1 MTGQVRKGPASS
13 SGSVPPVN
21 QSTLIQRAAGN
32 HSRAARLPG
41 RFSPAFACTALA
53 IALAAGAAGC
63 ASQAG
68 NSVSSGTLRVTVI
81 RAGGPPLPGGK
92 TPTSPIAN
100 TEVKV
105 TAGDASST
113 AETDKAGIA
122 TFHLAYGTY
131 LVSVASCGSTTGQS
145 VTVTTAPARLT
156 WTCPVP

>member
-1 MTGQVRKGPASS
+1 M
-13 SGSVPPVN
+13 N
-21 QSTLIQRAAGN
+21 ESTLDQRAAG
-32 HSRAARLPG
+32 SRPRAARLPG

-63 ASQAG
+63 AS
-68 NSVSSGTLRVTVI
+68 NSVSSGPVGTLLVTVI
-81 RAGGPPLPGGK
+81 QAGGPALPGGK
-92 TPTSPIAN
+92 TPTSPLAN

-105 TAGDASST
+105 TAGGSNST

-122 TFHLAYGTY
+122 TFHLVYGTY

-145 VTVTTAPARLT
+145 VTVTAAPARLT

>member
-1 MTGQVRKGPASS
+1 MTE
-13 SGSVPPVN
+13 
-21 QSTLIQRAAGN
+21 STLNQRAAGN
-32 HSRAARLPG
+32 HPRAARLPG

-53 IALAAGAAGC
+53 TALAAGAAGC

-68 NSVSSGTLRVTVI
+68 TSVSSGPVGTLRVTVI
-81 RAGGPPLPGGK
+81 QAGGPPLPGGK
-92 TPTSPIAN
+92 TPTSPLAN

-105 TAGDASST
+105 TAGGANST

>member
-1 MTGQVRKGPASS
+1 MNK
-13 SGSVPPVN
+13 
-21 QSTLIQRAAGN
+21 STLNQRAAGN
-32 HSRAARLPG
+32 HPRAARLPG
-41 RFSPAFACTALA
+41 RLSPAFACTALA
-53 IALAAGAAGC
+53 LAAAGAAGC

-68 NSVSSGTLRVTVI
+68 NAVSSGPAGTLRVTVI
-81 RAGGPPLPGGK
+81 QAGGPPLPGGK
-92 TPTSPIAN
+92 TQASPIAD

-105 TAGDASST
+105 TAGGASST

>member
-1 MTGQVRKGPASS
+1 V
-13 SGSVPPVN
+13 
-21 QSTLIQRAAGN
+21 
-32 HSRAARLPG
+32 
-41 RFSPAFACTALA
+41 
-53 IALAAGAAGC
+53 AAGAAGC

-68 NSVSSGTLRVTVI
+68 NSVSSGPAGTLRVTVI
-81 RAGGPPLPGGK
+81 QAGGPSLPGGK
-92 TPTSPIAN
+92 TPASPIAD

-105 TAGDASST
+105 TAGGASST

>member
-1 MTGQVRKGPASS
+1 MNK
-13 SGSVPPVN
+13 SGLN
-21 QSTLIQRAAGN
+21 QRAAGN
-32 HSRAARLPG
+32 QPRAARLPG

-53 IALAAGAAGC
+53 IALAAAGAAGC

-68 NSVSSGTLRVTVI
+68 NSVSSGPVGTLRVTVI
-81 RAGGPPLPGGK
+81 QAGGPPLPGGK

-105 TAGDASST
+105 TAGGASST
-113 AETDKAGIA
+113 AVTDKAGIA
-122 TFHLAYGTY
+122 AFHLADGTY